1 MMDNNNN
8 HHNSTKA
15 KKNSFFLSLPI
26 TTCFFIHSSRNF
38 LMHKPKENAF
48 FFFGK
53 RASFNL
59 IGLINKDLA

>member
-26 TTCFFIHSSRNF
+26 TCFFIHSSRNF